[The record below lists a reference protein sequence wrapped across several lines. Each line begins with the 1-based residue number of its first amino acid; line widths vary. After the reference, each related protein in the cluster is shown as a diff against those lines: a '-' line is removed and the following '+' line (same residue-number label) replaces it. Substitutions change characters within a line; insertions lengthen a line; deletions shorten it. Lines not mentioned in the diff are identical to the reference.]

1 MLLPVQTSGD
11 KPPLFFVH
19 GLHGVMPLGRTFAEG
34 LGPNQ
39 PLYAIHANGI
49 DGRRPV
55 IDNMPDMVRAYAD
68 EIQEACPTGRL
79 VIGGMCDGGP
89 TAIEIARELR
99 EKGRHVG
106 PVILADPP
114 AIPRVFHKENPLND
128 PQRPQIAQQLR
139 ERLHQQLLAYAS
151 RPYNDMP
158 FEADDPKQLEL
169 AVLAGVGSLVALS
182 RHVPRPFPGSAQLIV
197 SDRRAGAF
205 FHPEMH
211 WHKLLPGPRM
221 VHVLPWDHI
230 QLFRAGRENV
240 ARALKF
246 MLEEAPKLEMLAERQ
261 TEPDA
266 PVIERLARAIDDAAL
281 QLAANHEN

>member
-1 MLLPVQTSGD
+1 MLLPVQTSGE

-19 GLHGVMPLGRTFAEG
+19 GLHGVMPLGRIFAEG
-34 LGPNQ
+34 LGPDQ
-39 PLYAIHANGI
+39 PLYAVHANGI

-55 IDNMPDMVRAYAD
+55 IDNMRDMVRAYVD

-89 TAIEIARELR
+89 AAIEIARELR
-99 EKGRHVG
+99 AKGRQVG

-114 AIPRVFHKENPLND
+114 AIPRVFQKGNPLND
-128 PQRPQIAQQLR
+128 PARPQIAQQLQQ
-139 ERLHQQLLAYAS
+139 RLRDQLLAYAS

-158 FEADDPKQLEL
+158 FDAQDPDQLQD

-182 RHVPRPFPGSAQLIV
+182 RHVPRPFSGPAQLIV
-197 SDRRAGAF
+197 SDRRAALF
-205 FHPEMH
+205 FHPEMT

-230 QLFRAGRENV
+230 QLFRAGRESV

-246 MLEEAPKLEMLAERQ
+246 MFGEAPRLGTMAEHPR
-261 TEPDA
+261 ESDA
-266 PVIERLARAIDDAAL
+266 PAIERFARKIDE
-281 QLAANHEN
+281 LAASMAK